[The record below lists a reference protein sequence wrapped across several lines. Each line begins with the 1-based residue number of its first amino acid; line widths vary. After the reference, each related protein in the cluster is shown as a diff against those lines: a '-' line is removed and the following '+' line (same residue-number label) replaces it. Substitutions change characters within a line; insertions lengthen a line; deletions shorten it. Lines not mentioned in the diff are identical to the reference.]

1 MFKAGVLAKG
11 ELTVSEEGVPQGSM
25 CSPILANIYAHY
37 VIDEWFEDVV
47 QPRCAG
53 RVRLYRYAD
62 DMVVC
67 CQYERVG

>member
-1 MFKAGVLAKG
+1 MSSRLGG
-11 ELTVSEEGVPQGSM
+11 E
-25 CSPILANIYAHY
+25 
-37 VIDEWFEDVV
+37 VV

-67 CQYERVG
+67 CQYERDAQRILRALEKRLALNADKTALTTR